1 MVKKSIYT
9 PAKGVRL
16 SRKKLYKLKQLGGGL
31 LETLFG
37 GADEEEEGGH
47 SPLTPLDGEE
57 EEGDSPEGGVS
68 PLTPLDGEE
77 KEGDSPEGGHSPLT
91 PLDGEEVAT
100 EEGGDSPE
108 GEEKEGHSPLDGE
121 EKEGDSPLD
130 DSPEG
135 GKGGDSPLKE
145 DSPLL
150 GTMMGT
156 LDAVSASAKETL
168 DDMTTGN
175 DPSVVNLDSEESS
188 VLLNKDDEI
197 RRLREENTKLLE
209 ENRTLS
215 LRLIHQLDTKIDT
228 LEKVDTVEEDVH
240 AVQEDVDT
248 ALDTSMEIPENT
260 PLNETPESEVQ
271 EEGDKEE
278 SSPDSDETPMDISLE
293 EPDDLED
300 NSVPLTPR
308 EKALGGRKRKPKQN
322 ETRRKRK

>member
-37 GADEEEEGGH
+37 GADDDMSVESPDDVQDTSSIDVEDTSSIALEDTLSDDVEED
-47 SPLTPLDGEE
+47 TPSNDVEDTPSNDVE
-57 EEGDSPEGGVS
+57 DTPSDNVQEDTASNDEGDKPGVI
-68 PLTPLDGEE
+68 
-77 KEGDSPEGGHSPLT
+77 
-91 PLDGEEVAT
+91 
-100 EEGGDSPE
+100 
-108 GEEKEGHSPLDGE
+108 
-121 EKEGDSPLD
+121 
-130 DSPEG
+130 
-135 GKGGDSPLKE
+135 
-145 DSPLL
+145 

-175 DPSVVNLDSEESS
+175 DSSVVNLDSEESS

-215 LRLIHQLDTKIDT
+215 LRLINQLDTKIDT
-228 LEKVDTVEEDVH
+228 LEKVDTVEEDLH

-248 ALDTSMEIPENT
+248 ALDTSVETTPENT

-271 EEGDKEE
+271 EEDDEGE